1 MRPTQN
7 MKRKKWSELE
17 ELTLLNRYYDLLNSG
32 ALAKLKTR
40 EKKFKPIAD
49 HVNSVHHLQDPVN
62 FPFKWT
68 WRDVSIKVQNM
79 RHQYL
84 GVKQKIRVSNN
95 EFNWDD
101 GENHWE
107 NFLKYKEVFGDVEL
121 EVKSNSI
128 SNNNSTHGK
137 RANSVHDGLE
147 DAEYG
152 EEGAAELFGEEDV
165 MGLGFGFG
173 TEDMEDEEEEEDDG
187 DITYDFQFC
196 PRDEFP
202 VPDSNQKSSESS
214 GDDSCSNNNDNN
226 LEFQPENYS
235 DGFPNEILAAE
246 AVDMFINTNTESIVT
261 EDTEYIELEPDAKNI
276 TNTDEEMLP
285 QNHESDCSEKF
296 EKSSLGRQFWE
307 SKNSVDDE
315 DEDDDEFDIL
325 LEHKQLV
332 QQMKMEMKNSKI
344 KSLPTIVE
352 EEEDDDECETTKMV
366 EDLTPLKI
374 EEKFEYK
381 DLMGEIHKFYKSY
394 AEKMRKL
401 DILNY
406 QSLHAINIVQLKD
419 TRVFVL
425 SKKASL
431 PFIKHFGLPTFGTG
445 KGRKVFADPSLKSI
459 TEVQRDLEL
468 VYIGQV
474 CLSWEILRWQY
485 GKLKLLLE
493 YEYDSRGHHHSYNV
507 VAGEYQ
513 QLQVLMHRFLEEEL
527 IQGPRIKHYVESR
540 CLCRSILQVPII
552 KDDFSNKK
560 DRLVVGEKDAIPI
573 TKLAETIKD
582 SMQVFFEFIRSDKD
596 GTIGS
601 FKGTQLRN
609 PADLELLSNIKTRLK
624 KKERKLRDIQRS
636 ANCIVKKFQKHHHVE
651 TAAGGMSCGV
661 GAVFISQVELKLVS
675 RVLNLS
681 RLTTDQLQWCLKK
694 LNNINIVNRNVHVEP
709 SFLLFPC

>member
-1 MRPTQN
+1 MFRYGSFLWVYFLSFLISTFWFIAKCIERLKVGCKNQGNDANFNVSHSREDDQEVVSMMIPRDFSEEKRSSEFSFSFLYQQSKKDSLGNFSETDESAFVQSGYSASTRRYQFVSGKNVSEFVQKADAMSFTIREMFVGSAADGLICNDQN
-7 MKRKKWSELE
+7 L
-17 ELTLLNRYYDLLNSG
+17 DLG
-32 ALAKLKTR
+32 ALPTN
-40 EKKFKPIAD
+40 E
-49 HVNSVHHLQDPVN
+49 
-62 FPFKWT
+62 
-68 WRDVSIKVQNM
+68 
-79 RHQYL
+79 
-84 GVKQKIRVSNN
+84 RV
-95 EFNWDD
+95 EEE
-101 GENHWE
+101 G
-107 NFLKYKEVFGDVEL
+107 
-121 EVKSNSI
+121 
-128 SNNNSTHGK
+128 NNNSEGK
-137 RANSVHDGLE
+137 VAEFYSENPSVGRIEEVNLEEESPTMQENFEIRQKDLNSIGNRSVS
-147 DAEYG
+147 G
-152 EEGAAELFGEEDV
+152 EEINDFEDCHLEE
-165 MGLGFGFG
+165 
-173 TEDMEDEEEEEDDG
+173 EEEEEEDDG

-261 EDTEYIELEPDAKNI
+261 EDTEYMELEPDAKNI

-624 KKERKLRDIQRS
+624 KKERKLRDIQRCCF
-636 ANCIVKKFQKHHHVE
+636 AMLGFYPVPG
-651 TAAGGMSCGV
+651 TRPG
-661 GAVFISQVELKLVS
+661 
-675 RVLNLS
+675 
-681 RLTTDQLQWCLKK
+681 
-694 LNNINIVNRNVHVEP
+694 
-709 SFLLFPC
+709 